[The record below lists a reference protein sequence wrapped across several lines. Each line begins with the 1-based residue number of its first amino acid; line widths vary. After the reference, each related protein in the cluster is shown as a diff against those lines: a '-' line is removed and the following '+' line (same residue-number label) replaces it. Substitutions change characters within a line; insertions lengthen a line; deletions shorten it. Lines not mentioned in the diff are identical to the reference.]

1 MSRDLA
7 ERVGEGHDHATLL
20 EARRRTIAAVRDI
33 AACVAPGMTEEEG
46 TELACRALRAHG
58 FERDWAA
65 PYLRF
70 GTNTLRK
77 FGEPSEP
84 GVVLGRDDLWF
95 IDVGPLWRNHECD
108 YADSFATGVDPDRQR
123 IVRDLHAVFERTQA
137 HWRASQATG
146 AELYR
151 FAAAEAA
158 ARGWQLDLEMA
169 GTGSASF
176 RTRRSTTGSS
186 LGRGS
191 GRRRGSGCSRFSSVT
206 PTNPTAPSSRTSCS
220 TQGTSSPGARARDP
234 ARRRRVA
241 AGTSYPAAFTAWIS
255 SAATFCAS
263 P

>member
-169 GTGSASF
+169 GH
-176 RTRRSTTGSS
+176 R
-186 LGRGS
+186 LGE
-191 GRRRGSGCSRFSSVT
+191 F
-206 PTNPTAPSSRTSCS
+206 PH
-220 TQGTSSPGARARDP
+220 
-234 ARRRRVA
+234 
-241 AGTSYPAAFTAWIS
+241 AAFHDGLLSRAGFRP
-255 SAATFCAS
+255 SAGLWMLEIQLRHPDKPYSAFFEDLLLDAGDE
-263 P
+263 

>member
-158 ARGWQLDLEMA
+158 VRGWQLDLEMA
-169 GTGSASF
+169 GH
-176 RTRRSTTGSS
+176 R
-186 LGRGS
+186 LGE
-191 GRRRGSGCSRFSSVT
+191 F
-206 PTNPTAPSSRTSCS
+206 PH
-220 TQGTSSPGARARDP
+220 
-234 ARRRRVA
+234 
-241 AGTSYPAAFTAWIS
+241 AAFHDGLLSRAGFRP
-255 SAATFCAS
+255 SAGLWMLEIQLRHPDKPYSAFFEDLLLDAGDE
-263 P
+263 